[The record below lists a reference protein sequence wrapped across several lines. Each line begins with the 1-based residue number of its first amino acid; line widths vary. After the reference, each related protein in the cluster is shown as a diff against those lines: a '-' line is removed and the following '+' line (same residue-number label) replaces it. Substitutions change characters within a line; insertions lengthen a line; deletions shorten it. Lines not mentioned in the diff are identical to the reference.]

1 MAINLDSALINLI
14 VTIIVNIIFISPI
27 LWISGRLLVGAQKAK
42 FTDALWIVVLG
53 TVVSSIFGF
62 FFQGIIASLIL
73 FVIILGLVKHFFD
86 CGWLK
91 ALAIGIIA
99 AIIYIVIAVILFVL
113 IGIGIGLLPIGNG
126 FMEF

>member
-1 MAINLDSALINLI
+1 MVNLDAALINLI
-14 VTIIVNIIFISPI
+14 ITIVVNIIFISPI
-27 LWISGRLLVGAQKAK
+27 LWVSGRLLVGKAKAK

-53 TVVSSIFGF
+53 TVISSIFGY

-91 ALAIGIIA
+91 ALAIAIVA
-99 AIIYIVIAVILFVL
+99 AVIYIVIALILAL
-113 IGIGIGLLPIGNG
+113 IGIGLGLLPIDIGM
-126 FMEF
+126 FSF

>member
-1 MAINLDSALINLI
+1 MAINLDLALISLI
-14 VTIIVNIIFISPI
+14 INIIVNIVFISPI
-27 LWISGRLLVGAQKAK
+27 LWLSGRLLVGAQKAK

-53 TVVSSIFGF
+53 TIISSIFGY

-73 FVIILGLVKHFFD
+73 FVILLGLVKHFFD

-91 ALAIGIIA
+91 ALAIS
-99 AIIYIVIAVILFVL
+99 VIAVIIYIAITIILVL

-126 FMEF
+126 LMKF